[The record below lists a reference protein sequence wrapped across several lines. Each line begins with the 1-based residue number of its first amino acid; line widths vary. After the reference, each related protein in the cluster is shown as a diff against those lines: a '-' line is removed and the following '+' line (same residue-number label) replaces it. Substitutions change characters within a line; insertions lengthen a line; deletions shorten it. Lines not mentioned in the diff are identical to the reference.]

1 MVSEI
6 LYCVQFQSQQTDIIL
21 SLVVTS
27 ADGTV
32 KIVKNVVVPTQP
44 VVSGKNTLTSLLTS
58 SNKIAGRRIL
68 MTKGPDGTTRV
79 VTGTPTSGIV
89 TKPVSN
95 TQQSL
100 IKLQTTGSST
110 VQQVVTPIKQQIIQQ
125 QGKWLFFI
133 FDESG

>member
-1 MVSEI
+1 
-6 LYCVQFQSQQTDIIL
+6 
-21 SLVVTS
+21 
-27 ADGTV
+27 
-32 KIVKNVVVPTQP
+32 
-44 VVSGKNTLTSLLTS
+44 
-58 SNKIAGRRIL
+58 